1 MEINNAISDKE
12 GDYNSFIV
20 YPTSLLVNIRDKKK
34 SLKLLYFPFL
44 SGKQKL
50 FDARI
55 EKMFS
60 IIRITRTL
68 SSRACQPVATFQ
80 KFDEFT
86 QKAEETVRQNES
98 KRQRADEDE
107 EIKSKILKSAL
118 TFVPDHGWSK
128 DSITKGVE
136 AVGFP
141 KVTSGMIEPIELIH
155 FHYESSNDALEDLMK
170 KEVEALKDDE
180 KLSTTKFLRKHV
192 ENRLRM
198 NAPYLSQWPHALAM
212 MSLPQNAPKSL
223 HFGLTMV
230 DSMWHYAGD
239 KSLDYNWYTKRIT
252 LLGIYKSTELAMM
265 QDSDKDDFKN
275 TWDFLDRR
283 FEDLR
288 DLSGIMK
295 GGPQDLGKMVNSIG
309 TTLKVLIGLP
319 R

>member
-1 MEINNAISDKE
+1 
-12 GDYNSFIV
+12 
-20 YPTSLLVNIRDKKK
+20 
-34 SLKLLYFPFL
+34 
-44 SGKQKL
+44 
-50 FDARI
+50 
-55 EKMFS
+55 MFS
-60 IIRITRTL
+60 IIRITNRTL
-68 SSRACQPVATFQ
+68 TSRACQPVATFQ

-118 TFVPDHGWSK
+118 SFVPDHGWSK

-155 FHYESSNDALEDLMK
+155 FHYESSNDALEALMK
-170 KEVEALKDDE
+170 QEVEALKDDE
-180 KLSTTKFLRKHV
+180 KLSTSKFLRKHV
-192 ENRLRM
+192 ETRLRM
-198 NAPYLSQWPHALAM
+198 NAPYLGQWPHALAM

-223 HFGLTMV
+223 HFGLNMV
-230 DSMWHYAGD
+230 DSMWHHAGD

-275 TWDFLDRR
+275 TWEFLDRR
-283 FEDLR
+283 FEDLK

-295 GGPQDLGKMVNSIG
+295 GGPDDLGKMVNSIG